1 MKMKKSLFT
10 AAMVLTLGLAAGCGA
25 KDDAPAAQSSA
36 AVAETGAA
44 ETQMEETGMAETA
57 GSEEETMAG
66 EEANV
71 VTGTIDEVTD
81 MYFSI
86 ENTTGTYYQFAY
98 DEESEVDFSQL
109 SIGDK
114 VEIFYE
120 GELSDVD
127 TFFGKILDI
136 QKLEESE
143 VVE

>member
-1 MKMKKSLFT
+1 MKKYLFT
-10 AAMVLTLGLAAGCGA
+10 AAMVLTLGLAAGCGE
-25 KDDAPAAQSSA
+25 KDEAPVVQSSA

-44 ETQMEETGMAETA
+44 ETQMEETA
-57 GSEEETMAG
+57 SEETMAK

-109 SIGDK
+109 SVGDK